1 MAGRW
6 LDFRQ
11 GVCSKVLQQIPVY
24 IPNQYRKITDKEV
37 LSYAMLA
44 KVIKTNLL
52 SLKIQKNM
60 QTSEELSPLHH
71 KDTGGT
77 FVYSSWAQVFLDIFL
92 SLAKGY
98 F

>member
-1 MAGRW
+1 M
-6 LDFRQ
+6 
-11 GVCSKVLQQIPVY
+11 CSKVLQ
-24 IPNQYRKITDKEV
+24 NYRKGSPKLCGIG
-37 LSYAMLA
+37 
-44 KVIKTNLL
+44 KVIKANLL

-77 FVYSSWAQVFLDIFL
+77 FVHSSWAQVFLDLFL
-92 SLAKGY
+92 SLAKEY

>member
-1 MAGRW
+1 
-6 LDFRQ
+6 
-11 GVCSKVLQQIPVY
+11 
-24 IPNQYRKITDKEV
+24 
-37 LSYAMLA
+37 MLA

-92 SLAKGY
+92 SLAKEY